1 MWLYLIIFFIP
12 VLVYF
17 LFDRKLCHSVKFLA
31 IIMALLALFVGIGDM
46 LGGYDRYIYGQLF
59 DMLADDVRKGW
70 NPADAFIFEQY
81 KGEWGYTWLNVL
93 IAQFT
98 ANRYIFILILT
109 LIIYSLLFVSFK
121 RYMEDYP
128 FAMILFMALWF
139 FFTFTYLRQVLAASI
154 GYLSI
159 KYIIKRNPWKFAL
172 VMALAYFMHNSAI
185 ILVPFY
191 LLPAKKFSVW
201 SILTVMVICFVV
213 GASGATVGLYSTYGD
228 VANAQ
233 IRVAKYDV
241 EGSFRIAYFLE
252 AVFFLFFIFRS
263 YDKIDANDRKH
274 VVLMNMAFGFCAIL
288 LFFIRSENGGRL
300 SWFYMIGV
308 IATMTYLFSGKKRI
322 NDMSITLVIVS
333 LFLYIRILS
342 YWGISLYP
350 YKTFF
355 SNGIRENDFIE
366 EIYEYDHNYDVDKFY
381 R

>member
-1 MWLYLIIFFIP
+1 
-12 VLVYF
+12 
-17 LFDRKLCHSVKFLA
+17 
-31 IIMALLALFVGIGDM
+31 
-46 LGGYDRYIYGQLF
+46 
-59 DMLADDVRKGW
+59 
-70 NPADAFIFEQY
+70 
-81 KGEWGYTWLNVL
+81 
-93 IAQFT
+93 
-98 ANRYIFILILT
+98 
-109 LIIYSLLFVSFK
+109 
-121 RYMEDYP
+121 MEDYP
-128 FAMILFMALWF
+128 FAVILFMALWF

-172 VMALAYFMHNSAI
+172 VMALAYLMHNSAI

>member
-1 MWLYLIIFFIP
+1 
-12 VLVYF
+12 
-17 LFDRKLCHSVKFLA
+17 
-31 IIMALLALFVGIGDM
+31 MASLALFVGLGDM

-59 DMLADDVRKGW
+59 DMLADDMRKGW
-70 NPADAFIFEQY
+70 NPADAFVFEQY

-98 ANRYIFILILT
+98 VNRYIFILILT

-128 FAMILFMALWF
+128 FAVILFMALWF

-159 KYIIKRNPWKFAL
+159 EYAIKRNPWKFFLMVAI
-172 VMALAYFMHNSAI
+172 AYFFHNSAI
-185 ILVPFY
+185 ILAPFY
-191 LLPAKKFSVW
+191 FLPAKKFPVW
-201 SILTVMVICFVV
+201 SILAVMVICFIV
-213 GASGATVGLYSTYGD
+213 GASGITVGLYGSYGD

-233 IRVAKYDV
+233 MRVAQYEI

-263 YDKIDANDRKH
+263 YDKIEANDRKR
-274 VVLMNMAFGFCAIL
+274 VVLMNMAFCFCAIL

-308 IATMTYLFSGKKRI
+308 IATITSLLSGKKVT
-322 NDMSITLVIVS
+322 NDMSITLIIVGF
-333 LFLYIRILS
+333 FLYLRIVLQ
-342 YWGISLYP
+342 WGSLISP
-350 YKTFF
+350 YKTFLT
-355 SNGIRENDFIE
+355 NGIRENDVVE
-366 EIYEYDHNYDVDKFY
+366 KIYEYDHNYDVDKMY

>member
-1 MWLYLIIFFIP
+1 
-12 VLVYF
+12 
-17 LFDRKLCHSVKFLA
+17 
-31 IIMALLALFVGIGDM
+31 
-46 LGGYDRYIYGQLF
+46 
-59 DMLADDVRKGW
+59 
-70 NPADAFIFEQY
+70 
-81 KGEWGYTWLNVL
+81 
-93 IAQFT
+93 
-98 ANRYIFILILT
+98 
-109 LIIYSLLFVSFK
+109 
-121 RYMEDYP
+121 
-128 FAMILFMALWF
+128 
-139 FFTFTYLRQVLAASI
+139 
-154 GYLSI
+154 
-159 KYIIKRNPWKFAL
+159 
-172 VMALAYFMHNSAI
+172 
-185 ILVPFY
+185 
-191 LLPAKKFSVW
+191 
-201 SILTVMVICFVV
+201 
-213 GASGATVGLYSTYGD
+213 